1 MPPIDFALA
10 SVSAACYVA
19 ADLEASKLVST
30 PTPDQPNDSD
40 KRPRHKRWG
49 WESFIFGWL
58 PWAAA
63 AAMFVLLMTMTNQ
76 MRTMTQRFRE
86 QRGEADKDKELRS
99 QQAAKISQL
108 SSNLEAQ
115 AHEFKVQ
122 MDQLRA
128 DNDTL
133 QRDTQALKATNLKL
147 AADKIELLHV
157 ADELRKQSAQKDAQ
171 LITLQKQVGDQHAQL
186 EQFASR
192 EIRLMQLADPKGETK
207 VIGTVYWQD
216 AKKQGM
222 IIVSRLEPVVE
233 GQGKALELW
242 AICGSEPP
250 VPAGVFWTDAA
261 GRGEMEIKLSVE
273 MACLDKFAV
282 SIEPSGGSSSP
293 TGPIVLI
300 GQ

>member
-1 MPPIDFALA
+1 
-10 SVSAACYVA
+10 
-19 ADLEASKLVST
+19 
-30 PTPDQPNDSD
+30 
-40 KRPRHKRWG
+40 
-49 WESFIFGWL
+49 
-58 PWAAA
+58 
-63 AAMFVLLMTMTNQ
+63 
-76 MRTMTQRFRE
+76 
-86 QRGEADKDKELRS
+86 
-99 QQAAKISQL
+99 
-108 SSNLEAQ
+108 
-115 AHEFKVQ
+115 